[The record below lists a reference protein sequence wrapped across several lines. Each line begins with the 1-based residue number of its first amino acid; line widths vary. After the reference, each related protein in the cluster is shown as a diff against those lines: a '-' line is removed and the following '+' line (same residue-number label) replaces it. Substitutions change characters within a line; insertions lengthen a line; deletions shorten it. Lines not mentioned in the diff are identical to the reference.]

1 MFNVQRAM
9 FNVEKIR
16 QDFPI
21 LSRDVYG
28 KPLIYLDN
36 AATTQK
42 PLCVLD
48 AMRDEYLN
56 VNANVHRGVHYLSQQ
71 ATDLHEAAREKVRQ
85 FINAHKIEEIVFT
98 RGTTEAINLVASSF
112 CESQMQAGDEVLVT
126 EMEHHSNIVSWQLQ
140 AQKRG
145 IVVRHLPI
153 TDDGRLACGDSLA
166 TYITPRTKLLSIA
179 HVSNVLGTV
188 NPVADIIK
196 IAHEHDIPV
205 LVDGAQSAPH
215 FRVDVQAMDCDFF
228 AFSGHKMYGPTGIG
242 VLYGKEEWLE
252 KLPPYQGGGEMID
265 KVTWEKTTFERLPFK
280 FEAGT
285 PDYVATHGLATAIDY
300 INDIGFDAIQ
310 QHEQEL
316 TRYCMEQLLTIP
328 DMHIYGPIGNLS
340 PSHPLTFSSL
350 MKDAV
355 VSFNVGDIHHL
366 DMGTLLDRLGIA
378 VRTGHHC
385 AQPLMNRLGISGT
398 VRASFA
404 LYNTK
409 EEIDALVAG
418 IRRVSQMF

>member
-1 MFNVQRAM
+1 MFNVQRSM

-188 NPVADIIK
+188 NPVPDIIK

-418 IRRVSQMF
+418 IRRISQMF